1 MTYEEFLL
9 SKVPEAV
16 KSGMHVTDSD
26 VRPLLKPHQ
35 RDIVRWAV
43 MGGKRAI
50 FASFGLGKTMM
61 QLEALRI
68 IKKEKGGKVLVVC
81 PLGVR
86 QEFKIDAEKLG
97 ISVEYVRNN
106 DEVEVATAD
115 ILLTNYERVRDG
127 AINPGNFMAV
137 SLDEASVL
145 RGYGTKT
152 YQEFLTL
159 FPSVPYKFVC
169 TATPSPNRFKE
180 LIHYAGFLGVMDTG
194 EALTRFFQRDPEKA
208 GNLQLYPHKEREFWL
223 WMTTWAIFLTKPS
236 DLGHSDE
243 GYDLPE
249 FKVEFHKVP
258 ASGAL
263 QQEDSLFQDVESAGL
278 EEASMEK
285 RESIG
290 TRVSKAMEIVAQ
302 SPDKHFILWHDLEA
316 ERHAIHRALKGSKA
330 VYGSQD
336 LEEREQLIVDFANG
350 KYKYLSTKPKI
361 AGSGCNFQRHCSDAV
376 FVGIT
381 YKFNDFIQSVHRI
394 YRFGQTL
401 PVTIHVI
408 YTEAEQGILDIL
420 LQKWENHKKL
430 VQNMTDIIKQYGLAK
445 EAIST
450 ELSRSMGCPRQ
461 EVQGAKY
468 VAVNNDCIHETQHMA
483 DNSVDLIHTS
493 IPFGNH
499 YEYSPSYNDF
509 GHNTGND
516 PFFQQ
521 MDFLTP
527 ELLRVLRP
535 GRVAAVHVKDRIQF
549 GNVTGYGMP
558 SVDPFHALTIAHYMK
573 HGFIFF
579 GMVTIETDVVRENN
593 QTYRLGWTEQCKD
606 GTKMGVGCP
615 EYLLLF
621 RKLPSDNSKA
631 YADMPVTKSKEVYTR
646 GQWQI
651 DARAKWNSS
660 GDRLVSSE
668 ELANADLSSIGKKF
682 KEYLRE
688 SVYNYTDHVNLANEL
703 DKIGRLPATFEILQ
717 VPARDQER
725 VWSDVSRM
733 RTLNSEQSR
742 RNLQNHICLARNSM
756 ILTQKDGYKAIQDMK
771 VGDMVLTHKGRWK
784 PVEVVRCTGVRP
796 VVTVR
801 AQGVP
806 GLVLTPDHNVWT
818 RLVPGNAWAVAHSR
832 KAAKKAP
839 PAWVEAKD
847 TLGSYLN
854 QKTPPVTAC
863 SLGDRELR
871 LIGRWLADG
880 HVDARG
886 SYIVSIGFEKLE
898 TFKGMAGEHYGAEM
912 RRTAMQVRL
921 VGLSPLCKEIL
932 EMCGRGAANKQ
943 VPAVLLSLPKE
954 QAACLLQGYLSGD
967 GHLVPSRNRYMA
979 TTASKSLAF
988 GISMLAQSALGA
1000 VASVIMGRAPG
1011 ETQITGRTVHTKHE
1025 YIVSFDVPDASR
1037 KNLLPFVEDDGAWKK
1052 VRSIEDSGEAETW
1065 CIRVEDDASFTAEG
1079 CIVKNCPLQ
1088 FDIVDRVIN
1097 RYTNPGE
1104 VVYDPFGGIMTVP
1117 FRAVSLGRIGYGC
1130 ELNPS
1135 YWRDGIEYLQRAE
1148 RSQFLPTMGLFDDS
1162 DA

>member
-9 SKVPEAV
+9 SKVPEAI
-16 KSGMHVTDSD
+16 KSGLHVTDSD
-26 VRPLLKPHQ
+26 VHTLLKPHQ

-106 DEVEVATAD
+106 DEVEAATAD

-290 TRVSKAMEIVAQ
+290 TRLNECLEILLSYRNADERTVPGVVRQESGRASSEAACEESSTLSEEQRILQDQSRKMEAGEPGKDGGTRSTGPAEEPGDAQ
-302 SPDKHFILWHDLEA
+302 STSKGVLQGKQGGAPKTGPGSEIPEHGSYSGRCGDAEGEAGQQVQDLRDPGTEGGSRVPGSGSQSRNRASEGTTVQSLQRWSRCVYGVPDTPTNRGQFLGKQCVIWVTLNSEQRA
-316 ERHAIHRALKGSKA
+316 VEKALKDNDISWTSIDGST
-330 VYGSQD
+330 D
-336 LEEREQLIVDFANG
+336 IDEREDALGAWKNG
-350 KYKYLSTKPKI
+350 LTQALVAKPVI
-361 AGSGCNFQRHCSDAV
+361 LGSGANLQQANRMLFL
-376 FVGIT
+376 GID
-381 YKFNDFIQSVHRI
+381 YKANDFMQSLHRCH
-394 YRFGQTL
+394 RFGQL
-401 PVTIHVI
+401 RPVTAHVI

-742 RNLQNHICLARNSM
+742 RNLQNHIC
-756 ILTQKDGYKAIQDMK
+756 
-771 VGDMVLTHKGRWK
+771 
-784 PVEVVRCTGVRP
+784 
-796 VVTVR
+796 
-801 AQGVP
+801 
-806 GLVLTPDHNVWT
+806 
-818 RLVPGNAWAVAHSR
+818 
-832 KAAKKAP
+832 
-839 PAWVEAKD
+839 
-847 TLGSYLN
+847 
-854 QKTPPVTAC
+854 
-863 SLGDRELR
+863 
-871 LIGRWLADG
+871 
-880 HVDARG
+880 
-886 SYIVSIGFEKLE
+886 
-898 TFKGMAGEHYGAEM
+898 
-912 RRTAMQVRL
+912 
-921 VGLSPLCKEIL
+921 
-932 EMCGRGAANKQ
+932 
-943 VPAVLLSLPKE
+943 
-954 QAACLLQGYLSGD
+954 
-967 GHLVPSRNRYMA
+967 
-979 TTASKSLAF
+979 
-988 GISMLAQSALGA
+988 
-1000 VASVIMGRAPG
+1000 
-1011 ETQITGRTVHTKHE
+1011 
-1025 YIVSFDVPDASR
+1025 
-1037 KNLLPFVEDDGAWKK
+1037 
-1052 VRSIEDSGEAETW
+1052 
-1065 CIRVEDDASFTAEG
+1065 
-1079 CIVKNCPLQ
+1079 PLQ

-1117 FRAVSLGRIGYGC
+1117 FRAVALGRIGYGC

-1148 RSQFLPTMGLFDDS
+1148 RSQLLPTMGLFDDS